1 MRLIVILLSVLQSH
15 SLIQHFAWNKITF
28 MQRSKC
34 TRIGVFS
41 DQDVFDA
48 EEAAAFDAHDI
59 SDPGMEAAVMERAV
73 MVSVLIISR
82 AWRRTLSLNILLRLL
97 DKLAHDLM
105 EDKRQEL
112 NDQIAQVKRVEQ
124 QYIMMETATKD
135 LSEAY
140 TDDVSSPIDMI
151 TQTPCTT

>member
-1 MRLIVILLSVLQSH
+1 
-15 SLIQHFAWNKITF
+15 
-28 MQRSKC
+28 
-34 TRIGVFS
+34 
-41 DQDVFDA
+41 
-48 EEAAAFDAHDI
+48 
-59 SDPGMEAAVMERAV
+59 
-73 MVSVLIISR
+73 MVSLLIISR
-82 AWRRTLSLNILLRLL
+82 AWRSTLRLNILLRLL

-140 TDDVSSPIDMI
+140 TDDVSSPIEMI